1 MDQKRMM
8 EESHNKMRIAS
19 IVVMLKCAII
29 DGRMPHDWDG
39 STDTDLV
46 EYLNEHYT
54 VIPKSID
61 DHIGI

>member
-1 MDQKRMM
+1 MDHQRMI
-8 EESHNKMRIAS
+8 EENHNKMRIAS

-54 VIPKSID
+54 VTPKSID